1 MAETAKDPKQ
11 DGRAHDIAKSVI
23 SEHGRLSGARGTFE
37 AHWEECARYVLPA
50 YSGRFNA
57 HSVTTPGAKKSQW
70 QYDTTAVT
78 ANVRFAAV
86 MESMLTPRNSRYQR
100 VVPSNKALKK
110 SRPVMLWFE
119 KVTDLLF
126 MYRNAPK
133 ANFAGQNHQ
142 NYSGLGAFGTGAM
155 FIDKLYGEPGLR
167 YKAIHLGEVYFAE
180 NHQGVIDRALRRFSF
195 TARQAFQRWGEKC
208 PKKIQEDAEK
218 FPEREYFFIHC
229 VKPREDVDVERI
241 DYRGME
247 YASYYVSETEQVL
260 LEESGYRSF
269 PYAISRYV
277 QAPGELYG
285 RSPAM
290 ECLAAIKVLN
300 EQQKTILKQ
309 GHRTVDPVLLAHD
322 DGVLD
327 SISLKPGS
335 IVAGGVNGD
344 GRALVH
350 TLPVG
355 NLAIARDLMD
365 PQRVAINDA
374 FLTTLFQILTDPRS
388 GTTATEILERT
399 REKGMLLSP
408 TMGRQQSEYLGPLTE
423 RELDVLMQQGL
434 LPPMPPELIEAKGD
448 YTLEYDSPLSR
459 AAKAEEAAG
468 LMRTVEMTLQVVNVT
483 QNPEPLD
490 FFDWDIIVPEVADIQ
505 AVPMRWM
512 KSLDAVAALRT
523 GRKEQQDI
531 QTAIQAGPSVA
542 AMAKAVQPGA
552 KAA

>member
-1 MAETAKDPKQ
+1 MAESAKDPKQ
-11 DGRAHDIAKSVI
+11 DSRAQDIAKSVI
-23 SEHGRLSGARGTFE
+23 QEFGRLAGGRGTWE
-37 AHWEECARYVLPA
+37 SHWEECARYVLPA

-57 HSVTTPGAKKSQW
+57 NAYTTPGAKKAQY

-100 VVPSNKALKK
+100 VVPSNKALRK
-110 SRPVMLWFE
+110 SRAVMQWFE
-119 KVTDLLF
+119 QVTDILF
-126 MYRNAPK
+126 QYRDAPK

-142 NYSGLGAFGTGAM
+142 NYTGLGAFGTGAL
-155 FIDKLYGEPGLR
+155 FIDKLASEPGLR

-180 NHQGVIDRALRRFSF
+180 NHQGIIDKALRRFTF
-195 TARQAFQRWGEKC
+195 TARQAYQKWKEKC
-208 PKKIQEDAEK
+208 PKEIQDDAEK
-218 FPEREYFFIHC
+218 FPEREYHFIHC
-229 VKPREDVDVERI
+229 VKPREDLDPNRL
-241 DYRGME
+241 DYKGMDF
-247 YASYYVSETEQVL
+247 AAYYVSERGQVL
-260 LEESGYRSF
+260 LQEEGYRTF

-335 IVAGGVNGD
+335 IVAGGVNQD

-355 NLAIARDLMD
+355 NLAVARDLMD

-374 FLTTLFQILTDPRS
+374 FLTTLFQILTESPAM
-388 GTTATEILERT
+388 TATEVLERT

-448 YTLEYDSPLSR
+448 YSMEYDSPLSR
-459 AAKAEEAAG
+459 AAKAEKAAG
-468 LMRTVEMTLQVVNVT
+468 FVRSLEIGLQVVNVT

-490 FFDWDIIVPEVADIQ
+490 FFDMDAAMPEIMEIQ
-505 AVPMRWM
+505 GVPMAWT
-512 KSLDAVAALRT
+512 KTLDQVQEVRAKRA
-523 GRKEQQDI
+523 EQQDV
-531 QTAIQAGPSVA
+531 QTAIQAGPAVA
-542 AMAKAVQPGA
+542 AMAKAAQPGA